1 MKAIE
6 KISAVQQA
14 EEGIREYILQDDVRI
29 GDKLPAE
36 TYLCEQLQVGRG
48 TVREA
53 LRLLQAKGYVQM
65 IPGKGAF
72 VEQKEVSPR
81 GLAHWFSDNEL
92 ELQDILDVRRMIE
105 PQTAMLAAQKA
116 DDAFLDR
123 LSRLQ
128 EKAGAAAEK
137 EDWEKLSVYDEQF
150 HGLLFACAGNRLL
163 ISINEQIN
171 QAAKRFRMRTF
182 KIRDNVDHL
191 LPAHQAVLDALKKH
205 DPDAARAAMEAH
217 LRQIEIDLQSS
228 KMLE

>member
-6 KISAVQQA
+6 KISVVQQA
-14 EEGIREYILQDDVRI
+14 EEGIREYILQDDVKI

-72 VEQKEVSPR
+72 VEQKEVSQI
-81 GLAHWFSDNEL
+81 GLAHWFSDNEV

-105 PQTAMLAAQKA
+105 PQTAMLAAKKA
-116 DDAFLDR
+116 NGKFLLEVDR
-123 LSRLQ
+123 LLDKSRR
-128 EKAGAAAEK
+128 AAME

-150 HGLLFACAGNRLL
+150 HAMLFACGGNRLL
-163 ISINEQIN
+163 MSINEEIN
-171 QAAKRFRMRTF
+171 RAAKRFRMRTF
-182 KIRDNVDHL
+182 KIKVNVEHL
-191 LPAHQAVLDALKKH
+191 LPAHQAIADALKSRDEK
-205 DPDAARAAMEAH
+205 AAKEAMEAH

-228 KMLE
+228 KIID